1 MQSSHSLIVM
11 KCRLSLFVLIVFAG
25 GQAHGVEFQTDVLPI
40 FSSRCKDCHMEGK
53 SKGHLSLDLEKIP
66 RAIGSGKSI
75 VPGDAEKSDLVKM
88 LLLPEG
94 NEDRMPPKGAPLSEG
109 EIGKIKSWIA
119 EGAKLPEGAEGD
131 KKPEGEKKA
140 DEKPKE
146 TAAASPETW
155 TSVAGTSI
163 TATLLKVD
171 PARKTIVLKRED
183 GSTTEVPIAKLDE
196 ASRAKAKAFWDANK

>member
-1 MQSSHSLIVM
+1 M
-11 KCRLSLFVLIVFAG
+11 KSGFSLFVLTLLAAG
-25 GQAHGVEFQTDVLPI
+25 GAQAVEFQTEVLPI

-53 SKGHLSLDLEKIP
+53 AKGHLALDLEKIP
-66 RAIGSGKSI
+66 KAIGSSKAI

-109 EIGKIKSWIA
+109 EIAKIKSWIA
-119 EGAKLPEGAEGD
+119 EGAKLPGGAGEEKKAED
-131 KKPEGEKKA
+131 KKPEDKPEEKA
-140 DEKPKE
+140 KE
-146 TAAASPETW
+146 AEAAPDTW
-155 TSVAGTSI
+155 TSTAGTSI

-171 PARKTIVLKRED
+171 PARKSIILKKED
-183 GSTTEVPIAKLDE
+183 GSTAEVPIAKLDE